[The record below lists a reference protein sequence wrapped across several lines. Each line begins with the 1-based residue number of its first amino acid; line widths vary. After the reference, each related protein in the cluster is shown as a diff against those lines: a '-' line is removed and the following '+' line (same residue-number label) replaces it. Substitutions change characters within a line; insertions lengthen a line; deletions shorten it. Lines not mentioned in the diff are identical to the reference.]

1 MAEWEPQREVTF
13 KEFYGKHPIGYLKYL
28 LSACE
33 EKEMK
38 LPIRNLFRSR
48 RRLRIRELTEMIQE
62 REKEEKEEKDKNEE
76 NRKKRKRTSPDDRAR
91 ERQ

>member
-1 MAEWEPQREVTF
+1 VTF
-13 KEFYGKHPIGYLKYL
+13 KEFYGKHPIGYLKHL